1 MKDIDKWFAEQ
12 CSVEIEG
19 FYGWFQMIDGEPVKD
34 GQHWTIHD
42 PRCREVIREK
52 FRLKTVWFGTGW
64 FCHMMDEFNSFADV
78 TCRGKNIAEA
88 ETACC
93 EAIYEAQK

>member
-1 MKDIDKWFAEQ
+1 MKDIDKWFADQ

-52 FRLKTVWFGTGW
+52 FLIETYTITNVDDSIGFGAESNDFKRGSGKT
-64 FCHMMDEFNSFADV
+64 
-78 TCRGKNIAEA
+78 IAKA
-88 ETACC
+88 EIACC